1 MTATHEA
8 RREGGRY
15 SAVSIVLHWTLAA
28 LIVTQIFVGGWFE
41 DLDGGPEKREAFA
54 LHLSF
59 GVTILALSLV
69 RLFWRLANPAPPLP
83 DHMARWEKL
92 LARTTHVLFYV
103 FMIGMPVTGW
113 LTISAGGGSGR
124 PLELWGTIPWFRIP
138 GVPEDAHD
146 FFEDAHTGLLLKS
159 FWFIL
164 ALHVAG
170 ALKHHFIQ
178 RDEVLW
184 RMLPIVGRPRNGR

>member
-15 SAVSIVLHWTLAA
+15 STVSIALHWTLVV
-28 LIVTQIFVGGWFE
+28 LLLTQVQVGSWFR
-41 DLDGGPEKREAFA
+41 DLDGGSEKREAFA

-69 RLFWRLANPAPPLP
+69 RLLWRLAKPAPPLP
-83 DHMARWEKL
+83 EHMARWEKL
-92 LARTTHVLFYV
+92 LARATHAGFYV
-103 FMIGMPVTGW
+103 VMLGMPLTGW

-124 PLELWGTIPWFRIP
+124 PLELWGLIPWFRIP
-138 GVPEDAHD
+138 GVPEDWGD
-146 FFEDAHTGLLLKS
+146 VFESLHVNVVLKGFWVLL
-159 FWFIL
+159 F
-164 ALHVAG
+164 LHVAG

-178 RDEVLW
+178 KDEVLW
-184 RMLPIVGRPRNGR
+184 RMLPIVRRPRNAR